1 MPASASKG
9 YLRRRARNSPSIF
22 QVLPSGSSASPT
34 QRNESGEISVK
45 PQRIGVLSKRAPI
58 WTISVPT
65 FRPVWRSSWPV
76 TGLIHRITRT
86 KSVAYECSAPS

>member
-34 QRNESGEISVK
+34 QRNKSGEISVK

-58 WTISVPT
+58 RTISC
-65 FRPVWRSSWPV
+65 RPSDQS
-76 TGLIHRITRT
+76 G
-86 KSVAYECSAPS
+86 APHGRLLD